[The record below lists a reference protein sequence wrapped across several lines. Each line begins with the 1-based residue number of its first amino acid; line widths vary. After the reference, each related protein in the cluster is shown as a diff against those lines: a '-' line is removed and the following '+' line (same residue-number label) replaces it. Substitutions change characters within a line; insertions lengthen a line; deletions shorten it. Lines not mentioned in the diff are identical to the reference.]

1 MRTVRIAAA
10 QTREFREDI
19 EGALACATKLFDEA
33 GSVGARLLCFPEGY
47 LQGYLTDEASARR
60 VALDVTSREFNTLFE
75 RFPTS
80 GPMMVMGFIE
90 ISKDK
95 LFNSALVMENST
107 VIGCYRKQH
116 LLPGE
121 RTFTAGEDTPIFE
134 VDGLKFGIN
143 ICYDTHFSASA
154 RCVADLGAELIVCPA
169 NNMMRRDKA
178 EFFKDAHNSGRG
190 DRCRETGLWLISAD
204 VTGERD
210 GRVSW
215 GPTAVLN
222 AAGKVVK
229 QLPLGSPGLLVAD
242 IPVREQAVASTCTR
256 R

>member
-1 MRTVRIAAA
+1 MTIVRIAAA
-10 QTREFREDI
+10 QTIEFREDI

-33 GSVGARLLCFPEGY
+33 GNAGARLLCFPEGY
-47 LQGYLTDEASARR
+47 LQGYFTDDTSARR
-60 VALDVTSREFNTLFE
+60 VALDVKSREFNKLFE
-75 RFPTS
+75 RFPMS
-80 GPMMVMGFIE
+80 GPMIVMGFIE
-90 ISKDK
+90 ISKGR
-95 LFNSALVMENST
+95 LFNSTLVMENST
-107 VIGCYRKQH
+107 VIGCYRKQY

-121 RTFTAGEDTPIFE
+121 HAFTAGEDTPIFE
-134 VDGLKFGIN
+134 VDSLKFGIN
-143 ICYDTHFSASA
+143 ICYDTNFSASA

-178 EFFKDAHNSGRG
+178 EFFKDAHNYGRG

-222 AAGKVVK
+222 AAGQVVK
-229 QLPLGSPGLLVAD
+229 QLPLEIPGLLVVD
-242 IPVREQAVASTCTR
+242 IPVREEAVGC
-256 R
+256 